1 MILKLVDNKVL
12 VETMFVPELVEHT
25 YIQYV
30 REPNTYH
37 LHPVLYIN
45 NQTFYGDKVFIKVQ
59 SIQSNIDIKV
69 ELVDDNK
76 RIIRTYTS
84 NMPYNIY
91 QVLGQKPIRPDIED
105 YLYKIEEEV
114 RLLKQAVLDEKQ
126 KLIDE
131 QIRLAAIIKE
141 IEEKGEIV

>member
-1 MILKLVDNKVL
+1 
-12 VETMFVPELVEHT
+12 
-25 YIQYV
+25 
-30 REPNTYH
+30 
-37 LHPVLYIN
+37 
-45 NQTFYGDKVFIKVQ
+45 
-59 SIQSNIDIKV
+59 
-69 ELVDDNK
+69 
-76 RIIRTYTS
+76 
-84 NMPYNIY
+84 MPYNIY